1 MRKVK
6 GNIRK
11 MLAAIVLTLLCCSA
25 FAQRIVES
33 GDLRTTTDEQHGTV
47 VHYLKGGKRPLSGK
61 FRILRGQDE
70 EIVHFSKGVMQ
81 GEYRRFRNGSLREKG
96 KYTDGTFSHVN
107 ETQELLGKKT
117 FANPRNCAAGTL
129 RQLDSKVVKD
139 MVQRREAGHGSG
151 I

>member
-81 GEYRRFRNGSLREKG
+81 GEYRRFRNGSLRERASIPTADGMVCSFPIIRTERHRNG
-96 KYTDGTFSHVN
+96 KHPCSTG
-107 ETQELLGKKT
+107 
-117 FANPRNCAAGTL
+117 R
-129 RQLDSKVVKD
+129 
-139 MVQRREAGHGSG
+139 
-151 I
+151 

>member
-96 KYTDGTFSHVN
+96 KYTGMVCSFPIIRTERHRN
-107 ETQELLGKKT
+107 GKHPCST
-117 FANPRNCAAGTL
+117 GR
-129 RQLDSKVVKD
+129 
-139 MVQRREAGHGSG
+139 
-151 I
+151 

>member
-81 GEYRRFRNGSLREKG
+81 GETGVSATAACGKRASIPTADGMVCSFPIIRTERHRNGKHPCSTGR
-96 KYTDGTFSHVN
+96 
-107 ETQELLGKKT
+107 
-117 FANPRNCAAGTL
+117 
-129 RQLDSKVVKD
+129 
-139 MVQRREAGHGSG
+139 
-151 I
+151 

>member
-70 EIVHFSKGVMQ
+70 EIVHFSRLISQ
-81 GEYRRFRNGSLREKG
+81 NG
-96 KYTDGTFSHVN
+96 
-107 ETQELLGKKT
+107 
-117 FANPRNCAAGTL
+117 C
-129 RQLDSKVVKD
+129 
-139 MVQRREAGHGSG
+139 
-151 I
+151 